1 MIDLNKK
8 DEEDEK
14 CDQFIIYFGH
24 QLLAVTD
31 RTIDS
36 NLISSWQ
43 NILLKKKEI
52 ASYFKRQGI
61 LQKMIQLLWNEIKL
75 ENLHNLIPSFLQLVL
90 LHVDEE
96 KVSLLFV
103 TGIFEYLAT
112 LTGNKI
118 EIILALSLKSRLISL
133 YDLCLLLEPPV
144 TLVQANPVQ
153 LEEGKFNL
161 VEFLRREIREKFIET
176 FEWLFKSLIKI
187 SMETVQNAFKDG
199 TKIETQI
206 GTIPPI
212 ECFEISLYH
221 HLKSFLVLVESIKN
235 GLLQETSK
243 GRDKEIENHRKENH
257 KLLNICFK
265 YSTQF
270 LELVAIK
277 HLVPLIDQVFKVAK
291 AGTTENTEDSG
302 LAWMMKNVKTL
313 QLATRSLQH
322 LCSHTKV
329 LQSYTS
335 TSTATTKYIPLV
347 KRALEKLVFM
357 MKGILESNE
366 MLDLYWMGNLK
377 HRDLQGQEIFSQQV
391 P

>member
-1 MIDLNKK
+1 MNKYERN
-8 DEEDEK
+8 DEN

-31 RTIDS
+31 HTINS
-36 NLISSWQ
+36 NLILSWQ
-43 NILLKKKEI
+43 NILLRKKEI
-52 ASYFKRQGI
+52 TSYFKRQGI
-61 LQKMIQLLWNEIKL
+61 LQQMIQLLWNEIKL

-90 LHVDEE
+90 LHVDEDKE
-96 KVSLLFV
+96 SLLFV
-103 TGIFEYLAT
+103 TSIFEYLAT
-112 LTGNKI
+112 LIGNKI

-133 YDLCLLLEPPV
+133 YDLCLLLEPSV
-144 TLVQANPVQ
+144 TLEQANPVQ
-153 LEEGKFNL
+153 LEKGKFNF
-161 VEFLRREIREKFIET
+161 VQFLRREIRENLIET
-176 FEWLFKSLIKI
+176 FEWLFKSLITI
-187 SMETVQNAFKDG
+187 SLETVQSEFKDG
-199 TKIETQI
+199 TKSETQ
-206 GTIPPI
+206 TETTLPF

-235 GLLQETSK
+235 GMLQESSK
-243 GRDKEIENHRKENH
+243 GRDKEIENHKKENH

-270 LELVAIK
+270 LELLAIK

-291 AGTTENTEDSG
+291 TGNTENTEGSS